1 MNYLATLREK
11 NNIFSPGHKARKGVW
26 GKKKQEHEVLCDL
39 CVSARE
45 NKYNL
50 AEAQSTQRC
59 FGLEQITH

>member
-1 MNYLATLREK
+1 MLL
-11 NNIFSPGHKARKGVW
+11 SPRRQERKGVR
-26 GKKKQEHEVLCDL
+26 GKNKLEIEVLCDL

-50 AEAQSTQRC
+50 AEAQSSQRC